1 MDVVDPPTPNSS
13 DAAEEVLRLLRSCRL
28 RLTSLDLHH
37 AAAYADIA
45 IQLLKQSIAEQ
56 KQHLPQT

>member
-1 MDVVDPPTPNSS
+1 MNVVDDTAFHSS
-13 DAAEEVLRLLRSCRL
+13 EEAAEVLRLLRTCRL
-28 RLTSLDLHH
+28 RLTSLDQHH

-56 KQHLPQT
+56 EQHLPRT

>member
-1 MDVVDPPTPNSS
+1 MDVLDDPAPNAS
-13 DAAEEVLRLLRSCRL
+13 DDAEEILRLLRTCRL

>member
-1 MDVVDPPTPNSS
+1 MDVLDDPAPNSS
-13 DAAEEVLRLLRSCRL
+13 DDADEVLRLLRTCRL

-56 KQHLPQT
+56 ERHLQQT

>member
-1 MDVVDPPTPNSS
+1 MDVADKSARNSS
-13 DAAEEVLRLLRSCRL
+13 EEAEEVLRLLRTCRF

-45 IQLLKQSIAEQ
+45 IQLLKQSLAEQ
-56 KQHLPQT
+56 EQHLPQT

>member
-1 MDVVDPPTPNSS
+1 MDIVDDPASHS
-13 DAAEEVLRLLRSCRL
+13 GEEAKEILRLLRTCRL

-56 KQHLPQT
+56 EQRLPQT

>member
-1 MDVVDPPTPNSS
+1 MGVVDDPALRF
-13 DAAEEVLRLLRSCRL
+13 DEEATETLRLLRTCRL

-45 IQLLKQSIAEQ
+45 IQLLKQSIAARE
-56 KQHLPQT
+56 QHLPQT